1 MQFQYRLD
9 LIFQNREQKL
19 QAAQMIVN
27 SLKELRKLIE
37 QQIKK
42 NLLASKDEDLEAKM
56 RLS

>member
-42 NLLASKDEDLEAKM
+42 SLLGSKEEDLEAKM